1 MADLVI
7 TAANCVPVTG
17 YTKTTGVAGTTITA
31 GQPVY
36 IDTTDSN
43 KLKLCDVDASS
54 LAATVAGIALHG
66 ASNGQPL
73 SYITAGD
80 ITIGATV
87 AVGVHYVASD
97 TAGGIMP
104 IADLDS
110 GDYVSRLGYGIS
122 TTQIRMDIKNLG
134 LAFA

>member
-1 MADLVI
+1 MADLTI
-7 TAANCVPVTG
+7 TAANVVPVTG
-17 YTKTTGVAGTTITA
+17 YSKTTGVAGATITA

-43 KLKLCDVDASS
+43 KMKACDVDASV

-73 SYITAGD
+73 SYITSGD

-87 AVGVHYVASD
+87 AVGIHYVASD

>member
-1 MADLVI
+1 M
-7 TAANCVPVTG
+7 VPVTG
-17 YTKTTGVAGTTITA
+17 YSKTTGVAGATITA

-43 KLKLCDVDASS
+43 KMKPCDVDASV
-54 LAATVAGIALHG
+54 LAATVAGIALH
-66 ASNGQPL
+66 AATNGQPL
-73 SYITAGD
+73 SYITSGD

-97 TAGGIMP
+97 PAGGIMP

-122 TTQIRMDIKNLG
+122 TTQIRLDIKNLG